1 MGIISRI
8 RNNTGLL
15 IGAIGL
21 GVAGLVIMDMS
32 SNQELRNSE
41 FNVAKVNGKKISAQE
56 FRNTESILYS
66 GATGDTYAQ
75 KDYLYDYFVEKTL
88 IDAEAEELGLNVGK
102 DELIDLQFGGRL
114 SPIISQRFSDPQTGQ
129 VDRGQLST
137 YQQQIAN
144 GTMDPMIKSYWAVQE
159 KEIIKD
165 RLQSKLT
172 KLVEKS
178 IYTPNFV
185 AAKIEADQNNNADVR
200 VLAIPYGQISD
211 SDANLTEEDLKTY
224 LDLNKAAY
232 VENEETRNI
241 SYITFDVLPSAK
253 DSSELRGK
261 LITLIEEFKNTQSD
275 SMFVTNNYGTYTGA
289 YLTADEMSLDMA
301 AIAFDQPVGT
311 VHGPYIEGRT
321 YNLSKIVDRK
331 IIPDSVKSR
340 HILLVPNTQAEM
352 NSVYARL
359 DSIKMAIENKTT
371 TFAEMA
377 EKFSRD
383 GSATSGGDLGYA
395 GVGEMVQPY
404 NDLIF
409 YKANEGELNIIGTN
423 FGFHL
428 VEVTGRKFI
437 NNKVGVNLAT
447 ISESIIP
454 STETQEEIRD
464 LALQFIADNPN
475 GKSFAEAAKA
485 TGKISM
491 TAKGIKNSDYSV
503 QGLGQGSG
511 TRNLV
516 QWVYEDG
523 TDVGNVGPE
532 AFAIQNQ
539 GDFFISKYIVATLDR
554 IREAGE
560 VNVDDVRDIITPL
573 VLNNK
578 KAEAVNKAI
587 QGKSME
593 AISAQYNVE
602 IDTVSQLNIVTSF
615 NTNLGNETKVV
626 GTVFATPA
634 NSVSSAVAGNSGVF
648 VVQPINFVTNPP
660 TGATALIKNTNNM
673 SARNSSSRGVIESL
687 KENAEIEDM
696 RSILY

>member
-66 GATGDTYAQ
+66 GATGDSYAQ
-75 KDYLYDYFVEKTL
+75 KDYLYTYFVEKTL
-88 IDAEAEELGLNVGK
+88 IEGEAEELGLNVGK

-137 YQQQIAN
+137 YQQQISN
-144 GTMDPMIKSYWAVQE
+144 GTMDPMVKSYWAIQE

-178 IYTPNFV
+178 IYTPNFI
-185 AAKIEADQNNNADVR
+185 ASKIEADQNTLTDVK
-200 VLAIPYGQISD
+200 VVSIPYAQISD
-211 SDANLTEEDLKTY
+211 SDANLTDEDLKKY
-224 LDLNKAAY
+224 LDQNKAAY
-232 VENEETRNI
+232 IENEETRNI
-241 SYITFDVLPSAK
+241 SYVTFDVLPSAK

-261 LITLIEEFKNTQSD
+261 LITLIEEFKNTKND
-275 SMFVTNNYGTYTGA
+275 SLFVTNNYGVYSQA
-289 YLTADEMSLDMA
+289 YLTSDELSLNLAD
-301 AIAFDQPVGT
+301 IAFDEPIGT
-311 VHGPYIEGRT
+311 VYGPYIEGRS

-340 HILLVPNTQAEM
+340 HILLVPNTQAEA
-352 NSVYARL
+352 NAAFGTL
-359 DSIKMAIENKTT
+359 DSIKTAIENKTA

-377 EKFSRD
+377 AKYSKD
-383 GSATSGGDLGYA
+383 GSASSGGDLGYA
-395 GVGEMVQPY
+395 GIGDMVQPF

-409 YKANEGELNIIGTN
+409 YKAKEGELNVVGTN

-428 VEVTGRKFI
+428 VEVTERKFI
-437 NNKVGVNLAT
+437 NNKIGVNLAT
-447 ISESIIP
+447 ITESIIP
-454 STETQEEIRD
+454 STETQEEVRD
-464 LALQFIADNPN
+464 LALQFVADTPN
-475 GKSFAEAAKA
+475 GKNFAEGARNI
-485 TGKISM
+485 GKISM
-491 TAKGIKNSDYSV
+491 TAKSIKNSDYSV

-516 QWVYEDG
+516 QWVYEKG
-523 TDVGNVGPE
+523 TEVGDVAPE
-532 AFAIQNQ
+532 AFAIQNP
-539 GDFFISKYIVATLDR
+539 GDFYISKYIVTTLDR
-554 IREAGE
+554 IRKAGE

-578 KAEAVNKAI
+578 KAEAINKAI
-587 QGKSME
+587 QGKSIE
-593 AISAQYNVE
+593 SIASQYNVVV
-602 IDTVSQLNIVTSF
+602 DTISQLNIITSF
-615 NTNLGNETKVV
+615 NTSLGSESKVV
-626 GTVFATPA
+626 GTVFATSA
-634 NSVSSAVAGNSGVF
+634 NTTSGAIAGNSGVF
-648 VVQPINFVTNPP
+648 VVQPINFVTNPS
-660 TGATALIKNTNNM
+660 TGAIALIKSTNNM
-673 SARNSSSRGVIESL
+673 SARNFSSRNVIESM
-687 KENAEIEDM
+687 KKNAEIEDM